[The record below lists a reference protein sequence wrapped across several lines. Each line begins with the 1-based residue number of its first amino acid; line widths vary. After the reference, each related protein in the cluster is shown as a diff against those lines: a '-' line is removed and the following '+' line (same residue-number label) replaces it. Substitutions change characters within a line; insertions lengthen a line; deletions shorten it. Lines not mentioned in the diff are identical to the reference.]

1 MMPPNLLPLT
11 SRRDTLTDALLSTV
25 DLLKRR
31 KAADI
36 ADGYIDAYVALN
48 WLEWHGGSLRL
59 TTVGEN
65 QCKCLVAALNVERHG
80 HAPETGQTG
89 RTAA

>member
-1 MMPPNLLPLT
+1 MSPNVLPLT

-25 DLLKRR
+25 DSLKRR

-36 ADGYIDAYVALN
+36 AEGYIDAYVTLN

-65 QCKCLVAALNVERHG
+65 QCKRLVAALTIERDGHPVEIRK
-80 HAPETGQTG
+80 AG